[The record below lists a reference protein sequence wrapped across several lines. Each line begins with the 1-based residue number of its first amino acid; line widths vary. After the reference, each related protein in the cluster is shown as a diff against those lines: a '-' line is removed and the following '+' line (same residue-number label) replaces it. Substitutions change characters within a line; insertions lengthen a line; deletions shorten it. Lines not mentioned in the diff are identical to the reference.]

1 MTSIPAARA
10 VPRLPAIML
19 DLAQLGHAHWL
30 FGNLYEAV
38 VKIPER
44 LSTDAANSAGIIG
57 RPASLLAPGS
67 PVRYYVPVAPLTL
80 ATTLAAL
87 ITGWKTVPARRWL
100 ATAATSSVFGAATTG
115 YLIRNVNLRL
125 FFAAQPP
132 PPAERDALIRS
143 WYRINIL
150 RTAAAGV
157 ALFAAY
163 RARQASISAC
173 TERITPRS

>member
-1 MTSIPAARA
+1 MTSNQTAPTNSPASLS
-10 VPRLPAIML
+10 RLAATFL

-44 LSTDAANSAGIIG
+44 LSTDAADSADDIIG

-67 PVRYYVPVAPLTL
+67 PVRYYAPVAPLTL
-80 ATTLAAL
+80 ATTVAAL
-87 ITGWKTVPARRWL
+87 ITGWQTVTARRWL
-100 ATAATSSVFGAATTG
+100 ATAAASTVFGAATTG
-115 YLIRNVNLRL
+115 YLIRNVNLTL

-157 ALFAAY
+157 ALFGAY

-173 TERITPRS
+173 D